1 MIFIK
6 EYLAHSPTEARPEGQ
21 LLKEHLE
28 NVSHLGETFC
38 SAFNA
43 EKDGRLCGLYHDI
56 GKYSLAFQRRLEGGQ
71 ERVDHST
78 AGALLMLDKR
88 NDLTIKILI
97 RDLRRPTLL

>member
-43 EKDGRLCGLYHDI
+43 EKDGRLCGLYHE
-56 GKYSLAFQRRLEGGQ
+56 YSLAFQRRLEGGQ